1 MNIAARASARD
12 RTAFASSYFLS
23 SFGYEVLFFAMTLR
37 VYDISRKAIN
47 VGVFAAITFLPKLLS
62 PAYGAIVD
70 RFGTR
75 RSIAVAAVAVAALSL
90 PLPALG
96 SIWALYALW
105 LPLSALFMLISN
117 ARTVL
122 MTQVSGPGGY
132 VGANSATFGLMN
144 ASRLTAPLCAGL
156 LSKSIG
162 PGGVVAVSSIAYALC
177 AALAA
182 SLSGA
187 RFRGRLH
194 EPGPARPGRA
204 RPSLAAS
211 YLEGFSKIAA
221 SAELRLLVGVSMIR
235 SFFTSFMQSLLVVI
249 FVGRL
254 GGSNADY
261 GLAMT
266 AAALGSLAGSLGG
279 PIAAKAAPRRA
290 VAAAGLGA
298 YFACLAALGLVG
310 SLGAA
315 VGLLA
320 AGSFALYSAAIVL
333 HSMRD
338 AAASAES
345 RGRVYGANT
354 AVQTVSSLVSLLA
367 GGALADRFGVGPAFA
382 ASGAAA
388 LAVLAAVSIRVA
400 ARRRSPRRPS

>member
-12 RTAFASSYFLS
+12 RKAFASSYFLS

-75 RSIAVAAVAVAALSL
+75 RSIAVAAAAVAALSL
-90 PLPALG
+90 ALPELG
-96 SIWALYALW
+96 SLWALYALW
-105 LPLSALFMLISN
+105 LPLSVLFWHITN

-122 MTQVSGPGGY
+122 MTQVAGPGGY
-132 VGANSATFGLMN
+132 VGVNSATFGLMN
-144 ASRLTAPLCAGL
+144 AARLTAPLCAGL

-162 PGGVVAVSSIAYALC
+162 PGGVVAVSAAAYALC
-177 AALAA
+177 AVGAA
-182 SLSGA
+182 SLSGPEFRRPLAAAGQA
-187 RFRGRLH
+187 RL
-194 EPGPARPGRA
+194 
-204 RPSLAAS
+204 SLAAS
-211 YLEGFSKIAA
+211 YLEGFSRIAA

-235 SFFTSFMQSLLVVI
+235 SFFTSFMQNLLVVI

-279 PIAAKAAPRRA
+279 PLAAKAAPRRA

-298 YFACLAALGLVG
+298 YFSCLASLGLVA

-338 AAASAES
+338 SAASSES
-345 RGRVYGANT
+345 RGRIYGANT
-354 AVQTVSSLVSLLA
+354 AVQTVSSLVSILA
-367 GGALADRFGVGPAFA
+367 GGALADRFGAGPVFA

-388 LAVLAAVSIRVA
+388 IAVLAAVSIRVA
-400 ARRRSPRRPS
+400 ARRRSRRQPS